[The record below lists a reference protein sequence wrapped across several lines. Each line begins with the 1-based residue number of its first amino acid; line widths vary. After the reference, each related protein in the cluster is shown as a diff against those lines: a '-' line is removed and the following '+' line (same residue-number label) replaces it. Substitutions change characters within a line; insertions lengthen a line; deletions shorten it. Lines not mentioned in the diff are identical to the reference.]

1 MLIVR
6 TILVELFLLQSMV
19 WLPLQSGPI
28 KQANAMMYYNHFTD
42 EKVAVQGRLDSHNPA
57 LRILEQNR
65 RCLSQLPRSG
75 FLFKA
80 PSYTQY
86 LLCVGHCFRSWEEA
100 KLRQEPQR
108 SDPQSEPPPPLVHL
122 RAATEDG
129 GFPREASNF
138 RYYFYY
144 HYNLLRIIRP
154 NGEEKLPGHVYLYM
168 WMSSAYVPWIWG
180 SF

>member
-75 FLFKA
+75 FLSK
-80 PSYTQY
+80 
-86 LLCVGHCFRSWEEA
+86 
-100 KLRQEPQR
+100 
-108 SDPQSEPPPPLVHL
+108 PPLTPSIYCVSGTVSGAGK
-122 RAATEDG
+122 RQSYDG
-129 GFPREASNF
+129 KPSVLTPSRN
-138 RYYFYY
+138 
-144 HYNLLRIIRP
+144 HHHP
-154 NGEEKLPGHVYLYM
+154 
-168 WMSSAYVPWIWG
+168 
-180 SF
+180 